1 MIDVEKQKA
10 RLVARKAEL
19 ESRLVRIEGEL
30 DEPMNADADER
41 AVERQ
46 DDEVLE
52 AMGEAGLS
60 ELRAIDA
67 ALDRIA
73 HGRYGICARC
83 GENIAE
89 ARLEAV
95 PHAALCHSCHAEIN
109 A

>member
-10 RLVARKAEL
+10 RLLARKAEL
-19 ESRLVRIEGEL
+19 ESRLLRIEGEL
-30 DEPMNADADER
+30 DEPMSPDNDER

-52 AMGEAGLS
+52 AMGEAGLA
-60 ELRAIDA
+60 ELRGIDA
-67 ALDRIA
+67 ALDRIS

-83 GENIAE
+83 GEDIAE
-89 ARLEAV
+89 ARLDAV
-95 PHAALCHSCHAEIN
+95 PHAALCQACHAEIN

>member
-1 MIDVEKQKA
+1 MIDIGKQKA
-10 RLVARKAEL
+10 RLLARQAEL
-19 ESRLVRIEGEL
+19 RNRLTRIEDEL
-30 DEPMNADADER
+30 DEPVSIDSDER

-60 ELRAIDA
+60 ELRGIEA
-67 ALDRIA
+67 ALERIA

-83 GENIAE
+83 GEDIAE

-95 PHAALCHSCHAEIN
+95 PHAALCQACHAEIN

>member
-1 MIDVEKQKA
+1 MIDIDKQKA
-10 RLVARKAEL
+10 RLLARKTEL
-19 ESRLVRIEGEL
+19 TARLTRIEGEL
-30 DEPMNADADER
+30 DEPADRDVEER

-52 AMGEAGLS
+52 AMGGAGLA
-60 ELRAIDA
+60 ELRGIDA

-83 GENIAE
+83 GEEIAE

-95 PHAALCHSCHAEIN
+95 PHAALCQACHAEIN
-109 A
+109 S

>member
-10 RLVARKAEL
+10 RLIARKAEL
-19 ESRLVRIEGEL
+19 EKRLVRIEGEL

-60 ELRAIDA
+60 ELRGIEA

-83 GENIAE
+83 GEDIAE

-95 PHAALCHSCHAEIN
+95 PHAALCQSCHAEIN

>member
-19 ESRLVRIEGEL
+19 EKRLVRIEGEL
-30 DEPMNADADER
+30 DQPMNADAEER
-41 AVERQ
+41 SVERQ

-60 ELRAIDA
+60 ELRGIDA

-83 GENIAE
+83 GEDIAE
-89 ARLEAV
+89 KRLDAV
-95 PHAALCHSCHAEIN
+95 PHAALCQSCHAEIS

>member
-1 MIDVEKQKA
+1 MIDVERQKA
-10 RLVARKAEL
+10 QLVARKAEL
-19 ESRLVRIEGEL
+19 ERRLVRIEGEL

-83 GENIAE
+83 GEDIAE

-95 PHAALCHSCHAEIN
+95 PHAALCQSCHAEIN

>member
-10 RLVARKAEL
+10 WLLARKAEL
-19 ESRLVRIEGEL
+19 EGRLVRIEGEL
-30 DEPMNADADER
+30 DEPMSADSDER

-60 ELRAIDA
+60 ELRGIEA

-73 HGRYGICARC
+73 HGRYGTCARC
-83 GENIAE
+83 GEDIAE

-95 PHAALCHSCHAEIN
+95 PHAALCQSCHAEIN

>member
-1 MIDVEKQKA
+1 MIDIEKQKA
-10 RLVARKAEL
+10 QLVARKAEL
-19 ESRLVRIEGEL
+19 ERRLVRIEGEL

-67 ALDRIA
+67 ALDRIG

-83 GENIAE
+83 GEDISE

-95 PHAALCHSCHAEIN
+95 PHAALCQSCHAEIN

>member
-10 RLVARKAEL
+10 RLVARKTEL
-19 ESRLVRIEGEL
+19 EKRLVRIEGEL

-60 ELRAIDA
+60 ELRGIEA

-83 GENIAE
+83 GEDIAE

-95 PHAALCHSCHAEIN
+95 PHAALCQSCHAEIN

>member
-1 MIDVEKQKA
+1 MIDIEKQKA
-10 RLVARKAEL
+10 RLLARKAEL
-19 ESRLVRIEGEL
+19 TTRLTRIEGEL
-30 DEPMNADADER
+30 DEPADQDVEER

-52 AMGEAGLS
+52 AMGGDGLA
-60 ELRAIDA
+60 ELRGIDA
-67 ALDRIA
+67 ALDRIS

-83 GENIAE
+83 GEDIAE

-95 PHAALCHSCHAEIN
+95 PHAALCQACHAEIN

>member
-1 MIDVEKQKA
+1 MIDIEKQKA
-10 RLVARKAEL
+10 RLIARKAEL
-19 ESRLVRIEGEL
+19 ETRLVRIEDEL
-30 DEPMNADADER
+30 EEPADPDVEER

-52 AMGEAGLS
+52 AMGEAGLA
-60 ELRAIDA
+60 ELRGVDA

-73 HGRYGICARC
+73 SGRYGTCARC
-83 GENIAE
+83 GEDIAE

-95 PHAALCHSCHAEIN
+95 PHAALCQSCHAEIN

>member
-1 MIDVEKQKA
+1 MIDIERQKA

-19 ESRLVRIEGEL
+19 GSRLMRIEGEL
-30 DEPMNADADER
+30 DEPMNADSDER
-41 AVERQ
+41 AVERH

-52 AMGEAGLS
+52 AMGEAGLA
-60 ELRAIDA
+60 ELRGIEA

-83 GENIAE
+83 GQNIAE

-95 PHAALCHSCHAEIN
+95 PHAALCQPCFAEIS

>member
-1 MIDVEKQKA
+1 MIDIDKQKA
-10 RLVARKAEL
+10 RLIARKAEL
-19 ESRLVRIEGEL
+19 ESRLTRIEGEL
-30 DEPMNADADER
+30 DRPADPDAGER
-41 AVERQ
+41 AIERQ

-52 AMGEAGLS
+52 AMGGAGLS
-60 ELRAIDA
+60 ELGAIDV

-83 GENIAE
+83 GEDIAE

-95 PHAALCHSCHAEIN
+95 PHAALCQSCHAEIN

>member
-10 RLVARKAEL
+10 RLLARKAEL
-19 ESRLVRIEGEL
+19 ESRLLRIEGEL
-30 DEPMNADADER
+30 DEPMSPDNDER

-52 AMGEAGLS
+52 AMGEAGLA
-60 ELRAIDA
+60 ELRGIDA
-67 ALDRIA
+67 ALDRVA

-83 GENIAE
+83 GEDIAE
-89 ARLEAV
+89 ARLDAV
-95 PHAALCHSCHAEIN
+95 PHAALCQACHAEIN

>member
-1 MIDVEKQKA
+1 MIDIEKQKA

-19 ESRLVRIEGEL
+19 EARLARIEGEL
-30 DEPMNADADER
+30 DEPVNADTEER

-52 AMGEAGLS
+52 ALGEAGLA
-60 ELRAIDA
+60 ELRGIDA

-83 GENIAE
+83 GEDIAP

-95 PHAALCHSCHAEIN
+95 PHAALCQACHAEIN

>member
-1 MIDVEKQKA
+1 MIDTEKQKA

-19 ESRLVRIEGEL
+19 ESRLVRIESEL

-41 AVERQ
+41 AVERH

-67 ALDRIA
+67 ALDRIT
-73 HGRYGICARC
+73 HDRYGICARC
-83 GENIAE
+83 GEDIAE

-95 PHAALCHSCHAEIN
+95 PHAALCQSCHAEIN

>member
-10 RLVARKAEL
+10 RLLTRKAEL

-30 DEPMNADADER
+30 DEPMSADSDER

-60 ELRAIDA
+60 ELRGIDA

-73 HGRYGICARC
+73 HGRYGTCARC
-83 GENIAE
+83 GEDIAE

-95 PHAALCHSCHAEIN
+95 PHAALCQSCHAEIN